1 LQHANNKGV
10 TKTGQTIAACVCN
23 SNVLAANGIDS
34 TAMKYNAAW
43 YNDSNAVIV
52 EVTAF

>member
-23 SNVLAANGIDS
+23 STVLADNGIDRP
-34 TAMKYNAAW
+34 AKKYNAAW
-43 YNDSNAVIV
+43 YNDSNAAIV